1 MSVIASAKVVEGT
14 SRAWRVAVVED
25 DQALREGI
33 IVPGLAQFGFDAIGM
48 ERASD
53 LYRHMVATSFD
64 MVVLDL
70 GLPGEDGVS
79 TARYLRECSTIG
91 IVVLTGS
98 HESEDQVRAMLAGAD
113 LYLRKPSGLA
123 VLAAS
128 LHSLGRRLVSR
139 TAPHDARGEPET
151 RMTAHAIDAEWR
163 LAVNDWSLIPPK
175 GAAVPL
181 SPSERGVL
189 RQLFDAQGATV
200 SREALIAALHD
211 DIHEFDPH
219 RLEMLIYRLRRKAKE
234 HGIDVLP
241 LVTVRGAGY
250 AFVKGTTRGGAPK
263 G

>member
-1 MSVIASAKVVEGT
+1 MSVISSARVIEST

-33 IVPGLAQFGFDAIGM
+33 IVPGLLQFGFQAVGM
-48 ERASD
+48 ERAAD

-79 TARYLRECSTIG
+79 TTRYLRECSTIG

-98 HESEDQVRAMLAGAD
+98 HESDDQVRAMLAGAD

-128 LHSLGRRLVSR
+128 LHSLGRRLA
-139 TAPHDARGEPET
+139 TRGNASGSEGPYVAK
-151 RMTAHAIDAEWR
+151 RAKDGVWQ
-163 LAVNDWSLIPPK
+163 LAVNDWSLVSPE

-189 RQLFDAQGATV
+189 RQLFDARGATV
-200 SREALIAALHD
+200 SRDALIAALHD

-219 RLEMLIYRLRRKAKE
+219 RLEMLVYRLRRKAKE

-250 AFVKGTTRGGAPK
+250 AFVTGPASGCASRG
-263 G
+263 

>member
-1 MSVIASAKVVEGT
+1 MSVISSAKLVGLA
-14 SRAWRVAVVED
+14 SRPWRVAVVED

-33 IVPGLAQFGFDAIGM
+33 IVPGLAQFGFDVIGM
-48 ERASD
+48 ERAAD
-53 LYRHMVATSFD
+53 LYRHMVAKPFD

-79 TARYLRECSTIG
+79 TTRYLRECSTIG

-98 HESEDQVRAMLAGAD
+98 LESDDQVRAMMAGAD
-113 LYLRKPSGLA
+113 LYLRKPSALA

-128 LHSLGRRLVSR
+128 LHSLGRRLATRS
-139 TAPHDARGEPET
+139 TAPEPQDEAAP
-151 RMTAHAIDAEWR
+151 RMTERTTAGEWH
-163 LAVNDWSLIPPK
+163 LAVDDWNLVSPEGI
-175 GAAVPL
+175 AVPL

-189 RQLFDAQGATV
+189 RQLFEAHGATV
-200 SREALIAALHD
+200 SRDALIAALHD

-234 HGIDVLP
+234 QGIDVLP
-241 LVTVRGAGY
+241 LVTVRGTGY
-250 AFVKGTTRGGAPK
+250 AFVRGATNGCAS